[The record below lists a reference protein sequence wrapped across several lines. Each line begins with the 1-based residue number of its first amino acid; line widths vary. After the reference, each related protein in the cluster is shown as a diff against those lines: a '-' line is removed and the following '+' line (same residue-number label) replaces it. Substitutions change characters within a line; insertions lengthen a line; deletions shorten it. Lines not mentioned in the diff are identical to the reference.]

1 MWRIIEVTGLS
12 GAYSTRLLAEAG
24 HDVIRVESPQGD
36 KVRRSGPFLGNEPDL
51 ENGAYHQFLNAGKR
65 SMMLNL
71 QSSSGGKIFREM
83 LKKADALVI
92 NIPLPFEEKELMEA
106 RPNLVLTKVAEEDP
120 ELCAFA
126 RSGLLSLTGHP
137 DRQPVLLGGH
147 LIYLAA
153 GIYVAVA
160 TAAALWALKLTG
172 RGQVATVSF
181 RQCLETFVEQAMI
194 EYTFSGTKTER
205 RGSRG
210 GITPIS
216 GAMPSKDGYWVIS
229 QMSKVNR
236 WPEFMEWVQD
246 PDLAADPTL
255 AQEENQIKKR
265 DFIIDRLQ
273 AWANRFTK
281 SQLVEEGQKRAFP
294 TSPVSTPHELAQDPQ
309 LMARGFLTEIE
320 HPHFGRIMF
329 PQGAIASILGNR
341 LHLAPTLGENNAEI
355 LAELGYSERDYQAL
369 LESGAM

>member
-24 HDVIRVESPQGD
+24 HDVIRVEPPQGD
-36 KVRRSGPFLGNEPDL
+36 NVRRLGPFLGNEPNL
-51 ENGAYHQFLNAGKR
+51 ESAAYHQFLNAGKR
-65 SMMLNL
+65 SMTLDL
-71 QSSSGGKIFREM
+71 QSSSGGKLFLDM

-92 NIPLPFEEKELMEA
+92 NTPFPVEEKELMEVK
-106 RPNLVLTKVAEEDP
+106 PNLVLTKVVEEDP

-153 GIYVAVA
+153 GLYVAVA
-160 TAAALWALKLTG
+160 TATALWALKLTG
-172 RGQVATVSF
+172 KGQVATVSF
-181 RQCLETFVEQAMI
+181 SQCLETFVEQALI

-216 GAMPSKDGYWVIS
+216 GAMPCKDGYWVIS
-229 QMSKVNR
+229 QMSKKDR
-236 WPEFMEWVQD
+236 WPEFVEWVQD
-246 PDLAADPTL
+246 PELAADPSL

-281 SQLVEEGQKRAFP
+281 SELVEEGQKRAFP
-294 TSPVSTPHELAQDPQ
+294 VSPVSTPLELAQDPQ
-309 LMARGFLTEIE
+309 LVARGFLTEIE
-320 HPHFGRIMF
+320 HPLFGRIMF
-329 PQGAIASILGNR
+329 PQGAIASILGTR
-341 LHLAPTLGENNAEI
+341 LHPAPNLGENNAEI
-355 LAELGYSERDYQAL
+355 LAELGYSGADYQAL

>member
-1 MWRIIEVTGLS
+1 L
-12 GAYSTRLLAEAG
+12 
-24 HDVIRVESPQGD
+24 ESA
-36 KVRRSGPFLGNEPDL
+36 
-51 ENGAYHQFLNAGKR
+51 AYHQFLNAGKR
-65 SMMLNL
+65 SMTLDL
-71 QSSSGGKIFREM
+71 QSSSGGKLFLDM

-92 NIPLPFEEKELMEA
+92 NTPFPVEEKELMEVK
-106 RPNLVLTKVAEEDP
+106 PNLVLTKVVEEDP

-153 GIYVAVA
+153 GLYVAVA
-160 TAAALWALKLTG
+160 TATALWALKLTG
-172 RGQVATVSF
+172 KGQVATVSF
-181 RQCLETFVEQAMI
+181 RQCLETFVEQALI

-216 GAMPSKDGYWVIS
+216 GAMPCKDGYWVIS
-229 QMSKVNR
+229 QMSKKDR
-236 WPEFMEWVQD
+236 WPEFVEWVQD
-246 PDLAADPTL
+246 PELAADPSL

-281 SQLVEEGQKRAFP
+281 SELVEEGQKRAFP
-294 TSPVSTPHELAQDPQ
+294 VSPVSTPLELAQDPQ
-309 LMARGFLTEIE
+309 LVARGFLTEIE
-320 HPHFGRIMF
+320 HPLFGRIMF
-329 PQGAIASILGNR
+329 PQGAIASILGTR
-341 LHLAPTLGENNAEI
+341 LHPAPNLGENNAEI
-355 LAELGYSERDYQAL
+355 LAELGYSGADYQAL